1 LNVPDL
7 IGKLSRSLDSRPSGL
22 QVFLNYIYTNLVWSI
37 VPAFCGVVTA
47 VTIDRPSRAYL
58 ERGISG
64 LLGGGI
70 MGTVALLAGMIID
83 RFPSLAGDP
92 QIFVASQ
99 VFVFVLYG
107 GLGFVLGFILPSEIK
122 RYRAAQEK
130 RLPDKISVLRAAVV
144 QYFYDIQQF
153 SEWLN
158 SYEVNL
164 QGKRPLDVLAEDS
177 GLQQLTSF
185 VVNTR
190 TKVSPAAA

>member
-1 LNVPDL
+1 
-7 IGKLSRSLDSRPSGL
+7 
-22 QVFLNYIYTNLVWSI
+22 
-37 VPAFCGVVTA
+37 
-47 VTIDRPSRAYL
+47 
-58 ERGISG
+58 
-64 LLGGGI
+64 